1 MARRRDGAPAWGGSA
16 SELEASAVPWRGAA
30 REEGRRAE
38 PQEEM
43 AELAIALPRVLHRNP
58 ASLGGRRI
66 HVHGVLGWLL
76 SLKYLVRCHH
86 GAKATGRS
94 DAAVD
99 KEGGYLEGAT

>member
-1 MARRRDGAPAWGGSA
+1 MAFARIYARGCQVQ
-16 SELEASAVPWRGAA
+16 EKLLEV
-30 REEGRRAE
+30 
-38 PQEEM
+38 
-43 AELAIALPRVLHRNP
+43 

-66 HVHGVLGWLL
+66 YVPGVLGWLL

-94 DAAVD
+94 DAAVG